1 MAAPCSAEEL
11 VGPLPDD
18 YDPDDRELILE
29 QYEESVS
36 WQKKTCLARRNS
48 ENWETEKAIE
58 RLRVLARKMSDFK
71 SLFHD
76 ACKVRSSDSIDLAF
90 IEMQGEFEVYEY
102 GETHRDGDGQ
112 LLVDD
117 DCWPLI
123 KWLWLLP
130 VGARHQTVCQLSKDV
145 AGFGHYREALPKWR
159 EQRAPYAMKLD
170 DVFLESALFCSRLLD
185 IAEKAARQKHPK
197 VPARARK
204 KTQNSEYLHRTGV
217 AAAGEFEPTC

>member
-112 LLVDD
+112 LCAGNPGLGRRHARYSK
-117 DCWPLI
+117 I
-123 KWLWLLP
+123 LP
-130 VGARHQTVCQLSKDV
+130 RYGPRFVTPGA
-145 AGFGHYREALPKWR
+145 G
-159 EQRAPYAMKLD
+159 
-170 DVFLESALFCSRLLD
+170 
-185 IAEKAARQKHPK
+185 
-197 VPARARK
+197 
-204 KTQNSEYLHRTGV
+204 
-217 AAAGEFEPTC
+217 